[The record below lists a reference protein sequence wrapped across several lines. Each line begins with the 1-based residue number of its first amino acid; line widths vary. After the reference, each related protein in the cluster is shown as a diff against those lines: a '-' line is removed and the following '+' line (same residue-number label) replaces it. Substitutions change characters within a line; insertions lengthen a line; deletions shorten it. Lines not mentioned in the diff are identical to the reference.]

1 VTLRFLLALPLALA
15 AAIAVGATGLDA
27 PAQVGALYL
36 SHVAAKALACAG
48 CLVAA
53 RAFERGSRLW
63 TAWSLYAGGYALIA
77 VKSVPALAAGAPL
90 LAPLA
95 TAVAYV
101 LNPAATFLLVRAW
114 DGSGLAPAIGAWR
127 QRILLALAFAVAVA
141 IAGPGIALL
150 SRGLAG
156 HPQRLLLALSGL
168 GDVAQFTLLAPLLL
182 IALALRGGVL
192 AWPWGLLAASVTTW
206 LAYDLLTAVAPSLWA
221 PAVARAIPEALRIV
235 ASLLIGAAGVAQWL
249 ATRAAATA
257 GRARSAA

>member
-1 VTLRFLLALPLALA
+1 MTLRLLVVLPLALA
-15 AAIAVGATGLDA
+15 AVIAVGAPGLGD
-27 PAQVGALYL
+27 PTELGALYL

-48 CLVAA
+48 CLIAA
-53 RAFERGSRLW
+53 RAFERGSRLR

-95 TAVAYV
+95 TAVANV

-114 DGSGLAPAIGAWR
+114 DRSGLAPAIGAR
-127 QRILLALAFAVAVA
+127 RRRILVALAFAVAVA
-141 IAGPGIALL
+141 IASPGIVPL

-156 HPQRLLLALSGL
+156 HPERLLLALSAL

-192 AWPWGLLAASVTTW
+192 AWPWGLLAGSVTAW

-221 PAVARAIPEALRIV
+221 PHVARAIPDALRIA

-249 ATRAAATA
+249 VTRAAAAA
-257 GRARSAA
+257 GRAGPAV